1 VLTASSSN
9 DLLNRSAASA
19 VRLAGET
26 YRLGGFV
33 ELDGQVSW
41 APRLP
46 GRYQPINCYL
56 VDKKEGA
63 VLIDTGLAAHQQ
75 IVLRQLNE
83 TFDPR
88 RPISLFL
95 TRPELECAGNV
106 GAVHKALT
114 LKEIVAVAVNPFD
127 AYEEGVEGV
136 VPVRMLPLAIVRSI
150 PIGEP
155 PSLCVVP
162 TIIRILSTFWVF
174 DQETKT
180 LFSSDWFGHTSVSSP
195 SDSVVISSP
204 ANDSTTY
211 QSARAHV
218 LAKYWWLPLATTK
231 AMIGF
236 LEGLFDQHDVERIAP
251 THGCVLESRPVVR
264 NHRDMMLRLLQEV
277 GK

>member
-1 VLTASSSN
+1 VLTTLSDSN
-9 DLLNRSAASA
+9 LLSRSASSA
-19 VRLAGET
+19 VRLAGDT

-56 VDKKEGA
+56 VDKPEGA
-63 VLIDTGLAAHQQ
+63 VLIDTGVVAHQQ
-75 IVLRQLNE
+75 IIMRQLDE
-83 TFDPR
+83 TFNPR
-88 RPISLFL
+88 RPISLVL

-106 GAVHKALT
+106 GAVHNALT
-114 LKEIVAVAVNPFD
+114 LKEILAVAVNPFD
-127 AYEEGVEGV
+127 AYEDGVEGV
-136 VPVRMLPLAIVRSI
+136 VPVRMLPLSVVRSI
-150 PIGEP
+150 PIGDP

-174 DQETKT
+174 DLETKT
-180 LFSSDWFGHTSVSSP
+180 LFSSDWFGHTSMSSP
-195 SDSVVISSP
+195 NDSVVISSP

-211 QSARAHV
+211 QSAKAHV

-231 AMIGF
+231 PIIGF
-236 LEGLFDQHDVERIAP
+236 LERLFDEYDIERIAP
-251 THGCVLESRPVVR
+251 THGCVLESKPVVH